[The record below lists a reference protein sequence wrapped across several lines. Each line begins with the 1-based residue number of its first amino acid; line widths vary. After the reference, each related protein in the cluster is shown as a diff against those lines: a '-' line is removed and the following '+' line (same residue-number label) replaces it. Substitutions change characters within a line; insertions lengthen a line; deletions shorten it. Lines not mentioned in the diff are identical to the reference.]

1 MTLRIAVELTV
12 EVQSPLVPLVVAEL
26 SLLSSDATEDT
37 EREDGISLRAG
48 WGGGVNIFNKD
59 IWSLW
64 GKKYQIDFC

>member
-48 WGGGVNIFNKD
+48 WGGGCQYI
-59 IWSLW
+59 
-64 GKKYQIDFC
+64 